1 VGPVC
6 GAPLYIKSE
15 SPVTAGPLLGGH
27 GGTTCPGAPGIFS
40 PLYPLYESLQSR
52 PVFRIGV
59 TGDFAGFPRVK
70 QLVPS
75 RAARQSCRPGSACR
89 PARMS
94 VTWLPVPIAK
104 ICPVPR
110 PASAAGRACPTNADG
125 PPRGSGIPIPSRLS
139 GRGDG
144 RFRRVSSVKQRVP
157 SRVPTGPGRRTKGA
171 ASCRPVS
178 VRGRKAPAYCVRG
191 SLIRVPSRPTLD
203 LGLWTLWV
211 PIAAPART
219 ETLAHRSASSIQP
232 QKLDSAKIS
241 FSEFR
246 VARTTRCPGR
256 DATRGGSLNV
266 GPRLQLSSC
275 WSSLLLL
282 RSRDNE

>member
-1 VGPVC
+1 
-6 GAPLYIKSE
+6 
-15 SPVTAGPLLGGH
+15 
-27 GGTTCPGAPGIFS
+27 
-40 PLYPLYESLQSR
+40 
-52 PVFRIGV
+52 
-59 TGDFAGFPRVK
+59 
-70 QLVPS
+70 
-75 RAARQSCRPGSACR
+75 
-89 PARMS
+89 M
-94 VTWLPVPIAK
+94 
-104 ICPVPR
+104 CPVPR

-191 SLIRVPSRPTLD
+191 SLIRIPSHPTLD
-203 LGLWTLWV
+203 DAFGG
-211 PIAAPART
+211 
-219 ETLAHRSASSIQP
+219 SST
-232 QKLDSAKIS
+232 LDSPSPNRRPPRAPKRSRIDPLPQ
-241 FSEFR
+241 FSHKNSIRPRSVFR
-246 VARTTRCPGR
+246 SSGSRR
-256 DATRGGSLNV
+256 DKRRQLNV